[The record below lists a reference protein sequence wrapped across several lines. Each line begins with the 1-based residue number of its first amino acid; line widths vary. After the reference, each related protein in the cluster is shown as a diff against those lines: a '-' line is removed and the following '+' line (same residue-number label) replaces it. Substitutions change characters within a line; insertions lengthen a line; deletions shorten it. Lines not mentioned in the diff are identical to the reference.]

1 MRAYLA
7 PLVLFM
13 VFALAACGESNV
25 HKADGSWQ
33 CDPAATIALLD
44 DASKKMAGMVPGLA
58 DGILQNVEFD
68 LNAKSKTVTAGMF
81 GIHGSAAFTVISD
94 SGSSLV
100 IKSGDNTI
108 RLNFRDK
115 NTLEISGGPETHTF
129 VFKRVK

>member
-1 MRAYLA
+1 MRAYLV
-7 PLVLFM
+7 PLALLM
-13 VFALAACGESNV
+13 AFALASCSASNLD
-25 HKADGSWQ
+25 KADGSWQ
-33 CDPAATIALLD
+33 CDPKATVALLD

-81 GIHGSAAFTVISD
+81 GLHGSSAFTVVSD

-100 IKSGDNTI
+100 IKSGDNTLH
-108 RLNFRDK
+108 LNFRDK
-115 NTLEISGGPETHTF
+115 NTLEISGGPEAHKF